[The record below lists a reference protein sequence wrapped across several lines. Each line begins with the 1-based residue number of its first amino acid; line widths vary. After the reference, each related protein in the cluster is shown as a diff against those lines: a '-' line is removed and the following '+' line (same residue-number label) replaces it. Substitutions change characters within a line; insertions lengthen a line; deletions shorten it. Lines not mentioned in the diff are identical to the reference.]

1 MLDGGPGAEPD
12 GPLDAWLVTDEK
24 AELIGSI
31 RRAAATRGATP
42 HAIEFDMP
50 GLRITPKPVE
60 HTSHPT
66 VGFLIET
73 RARRIGWAPEFF
85 RFPEWAAGIDLL
97 FADAAGWRRPIRFGR
112 GVGGHAAAL
121 DVAEEARRR
130 GVGRLVFAHVGR
142 PTIRAIDA
150 GEAPPFG
157 EIGVE
162 GRRY

>member
-1 MLDGGPGAEPD
+1 MLDGGPGAVPD
-12 GPLDAWLVTDEK
+12 GPLDAWLVTDEQ
-24 AELIGSI
+24 AELIGPI
-31 RRAAATRGATP
+31 RRTADARGATP
-42 HAIEFDMP
+42 GAIEFDAP
-50 GLRITPKPVE
+50 GLRISPKPVE

-66 VGFLIET
+66 VGYLIET
-73 RARRIGWAPEFF
+73 RAREVGWAPEFF
-85 RFPEWAAGIDLL
+85 RFPDWAAEIDLL
-97 FADAAGWRRPIRFGR
+97 FADAAGWSRPIRFAG

-142 PTIRAIDA
+142 PTIRAIEA
-150 GEAPPFG
+150 GEEPPFS

>member
-1 MLDGGPGAEPD
+1 MLDGGPGARPA

-24 AELIGSI
+24 AELIRAI
-31 RRAAATRGATP
+31 RRAAEMRGATP
-42 HAIEFDMP
+42 RLDEFNAS
-50 GLRITPKPVE
+50 GLRISPKPVE

-66 VGFLIET
+66 VGYLIET
-73 RARRIGWAPEFF
+73 RARRVGWAPEFF
-85 RFPEWAAGIDLL
+85 RFPAWAAGIDLL
-97 FADAAGWRRPIRFGR
+97 FADAAGWRWPIRFAH

-130 GVGRLVFAHVGR
+130 RVGRLVFAHVGR

-150 GEAPPFG
+150 GESLPFG
-157 EIGVE
+157 EMGVE